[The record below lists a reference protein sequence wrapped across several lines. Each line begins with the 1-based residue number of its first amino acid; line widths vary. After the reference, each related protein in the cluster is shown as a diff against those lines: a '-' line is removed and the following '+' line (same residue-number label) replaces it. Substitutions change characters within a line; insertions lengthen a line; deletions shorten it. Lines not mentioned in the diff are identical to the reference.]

1 MIISENLRSQTIL
14 LLEDIEE
21 TRYLIEKMLRAS
33 GYEVDLARDEQDAIC
48 RARFRAPDL
57 ILISLGL
64 ADEDLLT
71 AAQRVRRES
80 GLSQDIAVVIFC
92 VPTIPEGAEWEVNRN
107 VYMTRPDNFD
117 QLRVFLHRLLY
128 DRSTRGLP
136 QDSFY

>member
-1 MIISENLRSQTIL
+1 MIISENPRSQTIL

-33 GYEVDLARDEQDAIC
+33 GYRVDLARDEEDAIC
-48 RARFRAPDL
+48 RARSRAPDL

-64 ADEDLLT
+64 PDEDLLA

-128 DRSTRGLP
+128 DRSTSGLS
-136 QDSFY
+136 QDSYH